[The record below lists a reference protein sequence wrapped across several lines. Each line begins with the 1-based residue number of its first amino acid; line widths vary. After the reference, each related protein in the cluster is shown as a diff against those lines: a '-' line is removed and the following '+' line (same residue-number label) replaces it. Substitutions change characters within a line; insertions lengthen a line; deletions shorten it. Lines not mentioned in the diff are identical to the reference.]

1 MAEEDMDWREM
12 RARLIAQDRQE
23 KDPLTS
29 DVADPLTSDGFVYES
44 PLIEQG
50 TILLGGTKQDFGFA
64 LRQQFFHKSV
74 MLLLQHDDTFTKGII
89 LNRPSALEV
98 DGWRVWCGHGQV
110 AEGGMFV
117 GDDAAVGQL
126 EINALHSL
134 EGFMADRLST
144 KVIKGV
150 SYTSLAGAKALVA
163 AGQAMQSDFWV
174 CVGYSGWRPGQ
185 LQMEYES
192 RDSWYM
198 ATADGGT
205 LLKELLQQAQELPP
219 PSEGAT
225 TADVGIKTWERLMRG
240 IGREADVLQS
250 DGSLADR
257 TLAEWV
263 RAHLLPKTLR
273 PTPSTPPPTVTTG
286 SVMCMTVA
294 AETGRPA
301 DRVLLR
307 DQFLH
312 KALVVVLDEQP
323 NGKMRAAVLNRPT
336 ANVMQLNLPDSPRRL
351 LPYGGNL
358 ELANQLWL
366 HHKSELGGTAVGDSG
381 VWVLPAAEVVE
392 VLEEERATASDL
404 VLLSGVIELPRA
416 EAAGMISAGE
426 MRVVPPGEQLDA
438 LWPRVWALYE
448 EDGEISDGTDIWW
461 LASQCGSET
470 LTVAPPSEL
479 ADEVLADWLKWFARV
494 RE

>member
-174 CVGYSGWRPGQ
+174 CVGYSGWAAGQ
-185 LQMEYES
+185 LQTEV
-192 RDSWYM
+192 
-198 ATADGGT
+198 ATDPRRFLFYASLRT
-205 LLKELLQQAQELPP
+205 LLAL
-219 PSEGAT
+219 GFC
-225 TADVGIKTWERLMRG
+225 
-240 IGREADVLQS
+240 GRRQS
-250 DGSLADR
+250 D
-257 TLAEWV
+257 E
-263 RAHLLPKTLR
+263 
-273 PTPSTPPPTVTTG
+273 
-286 SVMCMTVA
+286 
-294 AETGRPA
+294 
-301 DRVLLR
+301 
-307 DQFLH
+307 
-312 KALVVVLDEQP
+312 
-323 NGKMRAAVLNRPT
+323 RAA
-336 ANVMQLNLPDSPRRL
+336 A
-351 LPYGGNL
+351 GG
-358 ELANQLWL
+358 A
-366 HHKSELGGTAVGDSG
+366 
-381 VWVLPAAEVVE
+381 
-392 VLEEERATASDL
+392 
-404 VLLSGVIELPRA
+404 RA
-416 EAAGMISAGE
+416 EARKGARSVSGSASAAPFG
-426 MRVVPPGEQLDA
+426 A
-438 LWPRVWALYE
+438 APRA
-448 EDGEISDGTDIWW
+448 
-461 LASQCGSET
+461 
-470 LTVAPPSEL
+470 
-479 ADEVLADWLKWFARV
+479 FH
-494 RE
+494 